1 MPSCDS
7 SADAARNILA
17 PAAPST
23 RLKAVLLALT
33 LCLLVLPACKTG
45 KDQSGED
52 DAAAQAG
59 AELAFTVD
67 AKVLYT
73 WIKEDGSFQLSEK
86 LEEIPAP
93 ARKVVRVVVDGAPPG
108 SPTHV
113 LVADLSGSKAGDAVK
128 ATPLGRS
135 EWEANGLKYR
145 QTKVE
150 PLAKEAEK
158 QAAADAPS
166 PAMAHGKNAIVY
178 GAEWCGPCHQAED
191 YLKKL
196 GLAVVKKDIEE
207 DPAAANEMRAKL
219 RTAGLG
225 SSSSIPILDV
235 AGTMLIGFSPRAID
249 AAIRAAK

>member
-1 MPSCDS
+1 MHSCDS
-7 SADAARNILA
+7 SADAERKILA
-17 PAAPST
+17 PAILDVGR
-23 RLKAVLLALT
+23 RLLLAVAV
-33 LCLLVLPACKTG
+33 CLFLLPACKAG
-45 KDQSGED
+45 KDQPSED
-52 DAAAQAG
+52 EATASEG
-59 AELAFTVD
+59 STLPFTVD

-93 ARKVVRVVVDGAPPG
+93 ARQLVRVVVEGAPPG

-113 LVADLSGSKAGDAVK
+113 FVANLSAAKAGDQLK
-128 ATPLGRS
+128 ATPLGRT
-135 EWEANGLKYR
+135 EWEANGLEFRKA
-145 QTKVE
+145 KVE
-150 PLAKEAEK
+150 PLEK

-166 PAMAHGKNAIVY
+166 PPMAQGKNAVVY
-178 GAEWCGPCHQAED
+178 GADWCGPCHQAED

-196 GLAVVKKDIEE
+196 GVAVVKKDIEE
-207 DPAAANEMRAKL
+207 DPNAATEMRAKL

-249 AAIRAAK
+249 AALRAGQK